1 MKWFWPLL
9 YAQIVTEL
17 TPRLPLIVTHSLT
30 INDQKGSLPC
40 RKFKGQ
46 CKIKRELFLGG
57 AFLYFQIPYISLLRP
72 PWMKFAECHLWSSYF
87 HRYLLLS
94 KLVYFTNKP
103 KESKYHT
110 IGNKFSLIEITQR
123 AGRRAHHHLLQLMN
137 KLPVVRKSRTRQMLT
152 CTNPSALFLVQK
164 KVKLLW

>member
-1 MKWFWPLL
+1 MILTFVT

-30 INDQKGSLPC
+30 IHDQKGSLPC

-57 AFLYFQIPYISLLRP
+57 AFLYFQIPFSDHHGWNFLNAICGRHIFTAISFCP
-72 PWMKFAECHLWSSYF
+72 SSYILPMTKRNIT
-87 HRYLLLS
+87 HSETSSHSCRAQAEGPPTTVDQQATCRQ
-94 KLVYFTNKP
+94 KKPDKTNSNLHK
-103 KESKYHT
+103 SIRT
-110 IGNKFSLIEITQR
+110 FSR
-123 AGRRAHHHLLQLMN
+123 
-137 KLPVVRKSRTRQMLT
+137 P
-152 CTNPSALFLVQK
+152 K